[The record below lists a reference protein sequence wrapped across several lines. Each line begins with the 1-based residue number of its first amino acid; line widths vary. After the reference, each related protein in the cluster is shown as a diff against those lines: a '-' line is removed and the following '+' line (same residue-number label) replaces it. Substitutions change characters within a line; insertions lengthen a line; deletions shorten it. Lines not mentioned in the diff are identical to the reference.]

1 MEPSL
6 ATGSAEARE
15 SPAVD
20 IVEAGI
26 AAALTRNNRKPL
38 VVGICGAQG
47 SGKTTLCKQLQER
60 FQTAGRSVAVLSI
73 DDLYLPAVER
83 QKLSQTVHPLLRTR
97 GVPGTHDV
105 ALGID
110 VLNALGGNE
119 PVRMPRFDK
128 AIDDRVPVMFWHS
141 LDAPVDLV
149 LFEGWCVGARAQP
162 LDALRAPTN
171 ELEATEDADARWRW
185 YVNVALAGEY
195 QKLFGRIDYLVLLAS
210 PGFEVVQKWR
220 TQQEHELRELV
231 TRTGAAATGVMSDTE
246 IARFIQH
253 YERLTR
259 HILAEMPSRADLVVH
274 LAEDRRVVANS

>member
-1 MEPSL
+1 M
-6 ATGSAEARE
+6 
-15 SPAVD
+15 AVD
-20 IVEAGI
+20 LVEAGI
-26 AAALTRNNRKPL
+26 AAAFARNDRRPL

-47 SGKTTLCKQLQER
+47 SGKTTLCKRLQER
-60 FQTAGRSVAVLSI
+60 FEAAGRSVAVLSI

-83 QKLSQTVHPLLRTR
+83 QKLSQSVHPLLRTR

-105 ALGID
+105 TLGIE

-128 AIDDRVPVMFWHS
+128 AIDDRVPVMFWQS
-141 LDAPVDLV
+141 LGAPVDLV

-162 LDALRAPTN
+162 LDALRTSAN

-195 QKLFGRIDYLVLLAS
+195 QKLFGRIDYLVLLAA

-220 TQQEHELRELV
+220 TEQEHELRELV
-231 TRTGAAATGVMSDTE
+231 ARTGAAATGVMSDAD

-253 YERLTR
+253 YERLTK
-259 HILAEMPSRADLVVH
+259 HILAEMPARADLVVQ
-274 LAEDRRVVANS
+274 LAEDRRVLAAPQSANPHP